1 MPTPTPTPYDVPL
14 GDGTGSYAF
23 RLLPTDEFDDGES
36 RVAVDLAA
44 AGRAVIVSYTW
55 THPVDGSQAGTLLLG
70 VPGEDGSV
78 AAAWVDSWHQ
88 RTVVT
93 LTGTR
98 TAAGAEVAY
107 EYAPGW
113 TWEIEVVVE
122 RGALTLVMRNAVP
135 GDENGPA
142 ARYEAMRGRWF

>member
-1 MPTPTPTPYDVPL
+1 MPTPYDVPL
-14 GDGTGSYAF
+14 GDGAGSYAF
-23 RLLPTDEFDDGES
+23 RLLPDEDFDDGES
-36 RVAVDLAA
+36 RVSVDTAA
-44 AGRAVIVSYTW
+44 AGLAVIVSYTW
-55 THPVDGSQAGTLLLG
+55 VHPVDGPQAGTLLLG

-78 AAAWVDSWHQ
+78 SAAWVDSWHQ
-88 RTVVT
+88 RTVVA

-98 TAAGAEVAY
+98 TDSGAEVAY

-122 RGALTLVMRNAVP
+122 HGALSLVMRNAVP
-135 GDENGPA
+135 GDGEGPA